1 MVNGR
6 TVRKNI
12 GLASARGANRAVAN
26 SKARRKANALTTLN
40 DPTSKISRARK
51 SIRKGTVSLNRVFD
65 PNSRAEK
72 F

>member
-6 TVRKNI
+6 RKNI

-26 SKARRKANALTTLN
+26 SRVTRRRNALTKLN
-40 DPTSKISRARK
+40 DPTSKISRAK
-51 SIRKGTVSLNRVFD
+51 VSIRKGTVNLNRVFD
-65 PNSRAEK
+65 PKSSAER